1 MRDDISDL
9 PKKERIKWRKKR
21 KKIFTID
28 YHNLEMVC
36 LTYFSHD
43 KNLSTMFA
51 NDDDAHGSTAV
62 NMFNLPCEPK
72 EAKKLYPHLRQA
84 CYDDKTELL
93 TTEGWK
99 NITLITKQDKIA
111 QWDNN
116 IIDFVNPLETMKYK
130 YSGEMI
136 HFKNRQFDMNVTP
149 NHRCLYKSKSHKGSE
164 SKYKE
169 CLAKDFPDWVYIV
182 QGGIY
187 KSSKTVHP
195 DMVRLIVAAQADAS
209 YDLSHKYRF
218 RLEKQRKIDR
228 LREILKRLNILPYSD
243 NKTSEGV
250 EIKLSVE
257 DSDKLCEFFTDS
269 KRKLFSYDLL
279 NLTPELR
286 RVFIEELQYWDGYK
300 NTSNGIDYKTIE
312 EHNADFVQ
320 AMCSLTNIRCLKKE
334 ITFENKNW
342 RTAYRLF
349 INLKNC
355 ISGGHKIERVSE
367 QNKSGYVYCVSV
379 PSTFVLTR
387 REGKIAVSG
396 NSKTINFLLMYG
408 GGASLLYENLKSDHS
423 SPLDLGNEEYL
434 KTYNCKDGV
443 EVAQKFID
451 KYFESYSGVAKFIQG
466 QKKFAHK
473 NKYVYTI
480 LGRKRRLPDINSS
493 DRKKSSYCERLATN
507 AAIQGTASDIAGNAQ
522 NRVNADPWFN
532 EHLCYLLI
540 QVHDELL
547 FECPE
552 EYCEEAI
559 PRVQHYM
566 EHPFGDSPDRQVQY
580 LRADCA
586 GFFENYQMA
595 K

>member
-72 EAKKLYPHLRQA
+72 EAKKLFPHLRQA

-99 NITLITKQDKIA
+99 NITKITKQDKIA
-111 QWDNN
+111 QWGNN
-116 IIDFVNPLETMKYK
+116 RIDFVNPLETMKYK

-136 HFKNRQFDMNVTP
+136 HFNNRQFDMNVTP
-149 NHRCLYKSKSHKGSE
+149 NHRCLYKTKPQKGFV
-164 SKYKE
+164 SKYRE
-169 CLAKDFPDWVYIV
+169 CLAENFPDWVYLV
-182 QGGIY
+182 QGGNY
-187 KSSKTVHP
+187 KPENTLSLPS
-195 DMVRLIVAAQADAS
+195 DMVKLIVATQADAS
-209 YDLSHKYRF
+209 YDLSHKFRF
-218 RLEKQRKIDR
+218 RFEKPRKINR
-228 LREILKRLNILPYSD
+228 LREILKNLNIIPYAD
-243 NKTSEGV
+243 TNITGGV

-257 DSDKLCEFFTDS
+257 DSEKISKYFIDS
-269 KRKLFSYDLL
+269 KRKLFSYDLF
-279 NLTPELR
+279 NLSTELR
-286 RVFIEELQYWDGYK
+286 EVFIDELQYWDGCRDK
-300 NTSNGIDYKTIE
+300 GNGIDYKTVE
-312 EHNADFVQ
+312 EHNADFIQ
-320 AMCSLTNIRCLKKE
+320 AMCALTEIRCLKKE
-334 ITFENKNW
+334 IHFENKNW
-342 RTAYRLF
+342 KIAYRLH
-349 INLKNC
+349 INLKRC
-355 ISGGHKIERVSE
+355 ISGGHRIEKVKE
-367 QNKSGYVYCVSV
+367 ENTSGYVYCVSV

-387 REGKIAVSG
+387 REGKVVVSG

-408 GGASLLYENLKSDHS
+408 GGASLLYENLKSDHA
-423 SPLDLGNEEYL
+423 SPLDLGSEEYL

-507 AAIQGTASDIAGNAQ
+507 AAIQGTASDIASNAQ
-522 NRVNADPWFN
+522 NRINADPWFN

-540 QVHDELL
+540 QVHD
-547 FECPE
+547 
-552 EYCEEAI
+552 
-559 PRVQHYM
+559 
-566 EHPFGDSPDRQVQY
+566 
-580 LRADCA
+580 
-586 GFFENYQMA
+586 
-595 K
+595 